1 MGDFVEVPNKK
12 ATERRLR
19 RVRPMIVREI
29 IDTNIN
35 VEITDKERN
44 GIENQWQQSQA
55 SYHINERFC

>member
-35 VEITDKERN
+35 VEREDTKYALECI
-44 GIENQWQQSQA
+44 
-55 SYHINERFC
+55 